1 MEMQNGNQNI
11 ESTENKNKINERLTG
26 HYDQLTI
33 ENTYLLVGE
42 SIEEPIEVSGGL
54 ITYSEIIKDHFS
66 NLVVVK
72 DLPRLDFEY
81 LENFYKEKGLPLA
94 LAINENKLS
103 SNDKESLEK
112 KGFKVKNKSAYMVY
126 EGTELNSNDKVQIQ
140 EATTETKR
148 NDYLEILRKVFC
160 EGEGVYGGLSTEYLD
175 ATERYFK
182 VYPQDR
188 RLDYIAYYEGSP
200 VGTTSFLFNDNYAV
214 IIAAATLP
222 EFQKKGIAKSMISKG
237 IQKMSGKTI
246 FLVTETKT
254 VNEDIYKRM
263 GFNTKLIEPVY
274 IKEKI

>member
-1 MEMQNGNQNI
+1 MKIDTSKTIWNLSPLFKSDDDPEI
-11 ESTENKNKINERLTG
+11 ETRRSEVNNESYKFINKW
-26 HYDQLTI
+26 
-33 ENTYLLVGE
+33 
-42 SIEEPIEVSGGL
+42 
-54 ITYSEIIKDHFS
+54 F
-66 NLVVVK
+66 
-72 DLPRLDFEY
+72 
-81 LENFYKEKGLPLA
+81 
-94 LAINENKLS
+94 
-103 SNDKESLEK
+103 
-112 KGFKVKNKSAYMVY
+112 
-126 EGTELNSNDKVQIQ
+126 
-140 EATTETKR
+140 KR

-237 IQKMSGKTI
+237 IEKMSGKTI